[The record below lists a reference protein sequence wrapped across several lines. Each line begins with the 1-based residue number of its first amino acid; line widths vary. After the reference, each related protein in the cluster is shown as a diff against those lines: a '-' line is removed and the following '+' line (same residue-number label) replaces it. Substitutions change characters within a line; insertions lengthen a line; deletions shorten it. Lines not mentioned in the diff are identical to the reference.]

1 MHLPEDGHMS
11 SGRNMYEVYGVYN
24 LLLYTHC
31 ALFGFDISWLIA
43 RTWINKNGDES
54 SGLVFCEIA

>member
-24 LLLYTHC
+24 LLLYTQC
-31 ALFGFDISWLIA
+31 ELFGFDISWLIA
-43 RTWINKNGDES
+43 RTWINKNGVES
-54 SGLVFCEIA
+54 SRFILCKIA